1 MLSLLT
7 SWFNTSHADGIIT
20 RRQEYNLKME
30 RETQRLRLEIDEAM
44 NKRTAEIAKQGQ
56 HTDTARVVTFEEDH
70 GPIPELV
77 EDSGSDD
84 SDSDNDSLP
93 DLKDNNFG
101 PPPVLIRAEGY
112 DWREHNLNDWTQD
125 EFYDW
130 TQDNENIK

>member
-1 MLSLLT
+1 
-7 SWFNTSHADGIIT
+7 
-20 RRQEYNLKME
+20 ME

-70 GPIPELV
+70 GTIPELV
-77 EDSGSDD
+77 EDSDSDD
-84 SDSDNDSLP
+84 SNSDNDSLP

-101 PPPVLIRAEGY
+101 SPPVLIRAEGY
-112 DWREHNLNDWTQD
+112 DWRENNLNDWTQD